1 MTPLR
6 LLLSALLLLAAP
18 AVLAQQDLVLD
29 GSFEGTPPLGWSETT
44 SSATSPFCDDTCGRP
59 PRTGA
64 QYVFLAGLSES
75 NDMSVA
81 QTVTIPADATSAL
94 LTYHLQLGAGDDGSG
109 EFAVFIDTIQLE
121 AFTQDDAASFPD
133 YVARNVDLS
142 FFADG
147 QPHTIRFVGVEVAGT
162 TADAFF
168 GALVDDVSLVVT
180 TPSGGDPPVNDFAF
194 AAYPIAASDTNKVG
208 TLVGA
213 DIEDTF
219 NPPAS
224 CVGAGRDGSNAVW
237 WAFAATG
244 VGTVEAY
251 AGGSGAD
258 PVDTILTIHTL
269 DSEGSLTEVACND
282 DRTLG
287 SPDDGSYVTFDTVP
301 GTRYF
306 LRVTGYDG
314 AEGELA
320 VGVGGVSG
328 LLSTFVAEAPN
339 DNVAA
344 APGALVFSNAPAL
357 YPDLNIGATEEAGES
372 VAACVAEAN
381 DGRNSVWRIFTAPG
395 DGSVTI
401 DWAESSFDT
410 IGSVHVITE
419 AGAIGEQVACNDDAP
434 VGTRSLVTFPVTGG
448 TSYVVRTVGF
458 QGAEGTILQTFSFD
472 PATASEGGAEEVGL
486 QLTASPNP
494 AVGAVR
500 LAATL
505 AEAAEVRV
513 DVFDA
518 LGRRVAVVFDGAVS
532 AGTSE
537 WTWDPDGQT
546 AGIYIV
552 RLTADGAV
560 RTQTV
565 TVVR

>member
-1 MTPLR
+1 MHTLRR
-6 LLLSALLLLAAP
+6 LLALLVLLAAP
-18 AVLAQQDLVLD
+18 AAFAQTDLIVD
-29 GSFEGTPPLGWSETT
+29 GSFEGMPPLGWSET
-44 SSATSPFCDDTCGRP
+44 SSSVTSPFCDATTCVLP

-64 QYVFLAGLSES
+64 QYVFLAGLGVS

-94 LTYHLQLGAGDDGSG
+94 LTYHLQLGASDDGSG
-109 EFAVFIDTIQLE
+109 EFAVFIDSIQLE
-121 AFTQDDAASFPD
+121 TFTQDDAASFPD

-142 FFADG
+142 LFADG
-147 QPHTIRFVGVEVAGT
+147 QPHTIRFVAVEVAGT
-162 TADAFF
+162 GDPFF
-168 GALVDDVSLVVT
+168 RALVDDVSLVVT

-213 DIEDTF
+213 DVEDTF

-224 CVGAGRDGSNAVW
+224 CVGSGRDGSNAVW

-244 VGTVEAY
+244 AGTMEAY

-258 PVDTILTIHTL
+258 PLDTILTIHTL

-282 DRTLG
+282 DRTPG
-287 SPDDGSYVTFDTVP
+287 SPGDGSYVRFDTTP

-306 LRVTGYDG
+306 LRVTGYNG

-357 YPDLNIGATEEAGES
+357 YPDLNVGATEEVGEPL
-372 VAACVAEAN
+372 AACVAEAN

-401 DWAESSFDT
+401 DWAGSSFDT

-434 VGTRSLVTFPVTGG
+434 VDTRSLVTFPVTGG

-458 QGAEGTILQTFSFD
+458 QGGQGTILQAFSFD

-486 QLTASPNP
+486 RLTASPNP

-500 LAATL
+500 LGATL

-518 LGRRVAVVFDGAVS
+518 LGRHVARVHDGPVA
-532 AGTSE
+532 AGTAE
-537 WTWDPDGQT
+537 WTWDAAGQP
-546 AGIYIV
+546 AGVYIV
-552 RLTADGAV
+552 RLTAGGAV